1 MDKKQAIEKV
11 AEFIEAIKIKYH
23 PQKVIL
29 FGSYAKG
36 TNNENSDIDVAVI
49 VDEITGDFLEETQG
63 LYKIRRTIDLSIEP
77 VLLELKNDN
86 SRFLEEVIA
95 TGEVVYT
102 VS

>member
-1 MDKKQAIEKV
+1 M
-11 AEFIEAIKIKYH
+11 
-23 PQKVIL
+23 
-29 FGSYAKG
+29 
-36 TNNENSDIDVAVI
+36 
-49 VDEITGDFLEETQG
+49 EETQG